1 MEEYKGY
8 EFMEQRR
15 NIMGRSSWKNGG
27 IQWVGVHG
35 TMEEYKG

>member
-1 MEEYKGY
+1 MEHW
-8 EFMEQRR
+8 R
-15 NIMGRSSWKNGG
+15 NTKDRSSWDKGG